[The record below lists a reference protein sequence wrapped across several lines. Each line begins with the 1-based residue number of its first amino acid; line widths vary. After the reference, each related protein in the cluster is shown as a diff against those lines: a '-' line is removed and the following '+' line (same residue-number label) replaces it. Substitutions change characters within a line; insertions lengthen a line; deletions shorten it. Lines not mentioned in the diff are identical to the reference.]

1 MCGRFTSTASP
12 EELMRLFGVTVL
24 ENLRPRWN
32 VAPSQPALVISQTGL
47 QPETG
52 FAQWGLPPAGEGRS
66 FLINARMETVTEK
79 PTFRDAFATRRCLVV
94 ASGWYEWSAPKTPWH
109 VQLADGGVMAF
120 GGLLLRRGGEDRF
133 VIMTSAANGDLASIH
148 HRQPLVLAPDRWR
161 GWLTGSEEQA
171 GAMCVAAPSGWFNW
185 YRVSPAVGRVGED
198 HPELVTPLDDAA
210 LAAEA
215 LASKA
220 LASKAQA
227 KRQGGGKPAQP
238 VDTGQGD
245 LFG

>member
-12 EELMRLFGVTVL
+12 EELMRLFGVTVM
-24 ENLRPRWN
+24 ENLQPRWN
-32 VAPSQPALVISQTGL
+32 VAPSQAALVVSQTGL

-52 FAQWGLPPAGEGRS
+52 SANWGLPPAGEGRS

-133 VIMTSAANGDLASIH
+133 VIMTSAANGDLAAIH
-148 HRQPLVLAPDRWR
+148 HRQPLVLPQDAWP
-161 GWLTGSEEQA
+161 GWLTGSAAQA
-171 GAMCVAAPSGWFNW
+171 ESLCVAAPSNWFNW
-185 YRVSPAVGRVGED
+185 YRVGPAVGRVAED
-198 HPELVTPLDDAA
+198 HPELVTPLDEAA

-215 LASKA
+215 QGASG
-220 LASKAQA
+220 Q
-227 KRQGGGKPAQP
+227 PANNA
-238 VDTGQGD
+238 QGD

>member
-24 ENLRPRWN
+24 DNLQPRWN
-32 VAPSQPALVISQTGL
+32 VAPSQAALVVSQTSL
-47 QPETG
+47 QPETSHVS
-52 FAQWGLPPAGEGRS
+52 WGLPPTGEGRS
-66 FLINARMETVTEK
+66 LLINARMETVTEK
-79 PTFRDAFATRRCLVV
+79 PTFRNAFATRRCLVV

-120 GGLLLRRGGEDRF
+120 GGLLLRRSGAEEGGEDRF

-148 HRQPLVLAPDRWR
+148 HRQPLVLAPDNWSR
-161 GWLTGSEEQA
+161 WLTGSGTEA
-171 GAMCVAAPSGWFNW
+171 ADLCVAAPSSWFNW
-185 YRVSPAVGRVGED
+185 YRVGPAIGRVAED

-215 LASKA
+215 KARSLSRASDRNA
-220 LASKAQA
+220 RNANDA
-227 KRQGGGKPAQP
+227 
-238 VDTGQGD
+238 QGD

>member
-12 EELMRLFGVTVL
+12 EELMRLFGVTVM
-24 ENLRPRWN
+24 ENLQPRWN
-32 VAPSQPALVISQTGL
+32 VAPSQAALVVSQTGL

-52 FAQWGLPPAGEGRS
+52 FANWGLLPAGEGRS
-66 FLINARMETVTEK
+66 FVINARMETVTEK

-109 VQLADGGVMAF
+109 VQLADGGVMGF

-148 HRQPLVLAPDRWR
+148 HRQPLVLSPDAWR
-161 GWLTGSEEQA
+161 GWLTGSAAQA
-171 GAMCVAAPSGWFNW
+171 ESLCIAAPSNWFNW
-185 YRVSPAVGRVGED
+185 YRVGPAVGRVAED
-198 HPELVTPLDDAA
+198 HPELVTPLDETA

-215 LASKA
+215 KSG
-220 LASKAQA
+220 SGQ
-227 KRQGGGKPAQP
+227 PADSP
-238 VDTGQGD
+238 QGD